1 MYIIESTEETTE
13 LEKLS
18 GVEVQDNNL
27 LLSLDAQG
35 FHVETKGR
43 WTGDPSQ
50 LYELLLELAI
60 QGKEVIDAD

>member
-1 MYIIESTEETTE
+1 MYILENTKETTE
-13 LEKLS
+13 QEKLS
-18 GVEVQDNNL
+18 GVEVQHNNL
-27 LLSLDAQG
+27 LLSLDEQG

-50 LYELLLELAI
+50 LYELLLELAT

>member
-1 MYIIESTEETTE
+1 MYILESTKETTE
-13 LEKLS
+13 QEKLS
-18 GVEVQDNNL
+18 GVEVQHNNL
-27 LLSLDAQG
+27 LLSLDEQG

-50 LYELLLELAI
+50 LYELLLELAT